1 MIMHSL
7 EWKNDKLYLLDQTR
21 LPGTYIYMEYNDYLK
36 VADAIKNLVVRGAPA
51 IGVAAAYG
59 MLLAYQNLSRDCQD
73 TATIEKRFLYA
84 ADTMKMARPTAVNL
98 FWAVDEMIKVFKN
111 TKLENIYGAL
121 LRKANEI
128 ERQDKEICS
137 RIADQCNH
145 TSASAWST
153 ILCLCR

>member
-59 MLLAYQNLSRDCQD
+59 MLLAYQKFSRDCQD
-73 TATIEKRFLYA
+73 TATIEKQFLHDPQQLIYFGQL
-84 ADTMKMARPTAVNL
+84 MK
-98 FWAVDEMIKVFKN
+98 
-111 TKLENIYGAL
+111 
-121 LRKANEI
+121 
-128 ERQDKEICS
+128 
-137 RIADQCNH
+137 
-145 TSASAWST
+145 
-153 ILCLCR
+153 

>member
-59 MLLAYQNLSRDCQD
+59 MLLAYQNFQEIAKIPLQ
-73 TATIEKRFLYA
+73 L
-84 ADTMKMARPTAVNL
+84 
-98 FWAVDEMIKVFKN
+98 KN
-111 TKLENIYGAL
+111 NFCMPLT
-121 LRKANEI
+121 
-128 ERQDKEICS
+128 Q
-137 RIADQCNH
+137 
-145 TSASAWST
+145 
-153 ILCLCR
+153 